1 MKIICPIEC
10 QSCCYCYCPQAWSHA
25 PVSDKHTSL
34 TSSTTQQTCTLR
46 ERECVCV
53 YVCERRN
60 TCVCVCVLTKA
71 NARLCTS
78 SRGQCS
84 TFRRY
89 RGRKRGASHRR
100 CEQARLRKSVVV
112 TLFFVF
118 RLFFAASTN
127 SDFCHTE
134 LIQSRGYV
142 KSVPLWESILKANK
156 SVLIWGF
163 FFPDGKSDNKINI
176 GIFCCANL
184 HFQTYFSNVLR

>member
-1 MKIICPIEC
+1 M
-10 QSCCYCYCPQAWSHA
+10 
-25 PVSDKHTSL
+25 
-34 TSSTTQQTCTLR
+34 
-46 ERECVCV
+46 CVPDGMR
-53 YVCERRN
+53 VCE
-60 TCVCVCVLTKA
+60 CVLTKA

-100 CEQARLRKSVVV
+100 CEQARRRKSAML
-112 TLFFVF
+112 LFSLRFSSFFELFV
-118 RLFFAASTN
+118 ASTN
-127 SDFCHTE
+127 SDFCHPE
-134 LIQSRGYV
+134 LIQSRRYV
-142 KSVPLWESILKANK
+142 KSVPLGESIFKANK

-163 FFPDGKSDNKINI
+163 FFPRDGKSDNKINI